1 MYLINLMN
9 KTESIDLK
17 NLVKEY
23 KYESTTDKI
32 RELKHSKLIREDI
45 TKMCELKK
53 KYPRLNSNNLRR
65 MVEKQCF
72 FLYNNYTNIFNKIYK
87 DNINLDLFHKFL
99 IVLKKIEDGECD
111 QHQASVKVGKILKE
125 IYIDSAMREGSKLD
139 KKNNKKPEKR
149 RRAKNVSWNEFKK
162 MNNLTN

>member
-1 MYLINLMN
+1 MN

-53 KYPRLNSNNLRR
+53 KYPRLNSKNLRN

-87 DNINLDLFHKFL
+87 DNIDLNLFHKFL
-99 IVLKKIEDGECD
+99 LVLKQIEDGECD
-111 QHQASVKVGKILKE
+111 QHQASVQVGKILKE
-125 IYIDSAMREGSKLD
+125 IYIDSAMREGNKLD
-139 KKNNKKPEKR
+139 KKHKKKTCKNKK
-149 RRAKNVSWNEFKK
+149 SKK
-162 MNNLTN
+162 C

>member
-1 MYLINLMN
+1 MN

-53 KYPRLNSNNLRR
+53 KYPRLNSNNLRN

-87 DNINLDLFHKFL
+87 DNIDLNLFHKFL
-99 IVLKKIEDGECD
+99 LVLKQIEDGECD
-111 QHQASVKVGKILKE
+111 QHQASVQVGKILKE
-125 IYIDSAMREGSKLD
+125 IYIDSAMREGNKLD
-139 KKNNKKPEKR
+139 KKHKKKPVKT

-162 MNNLTN
+162 MNN